1 MFEKGSF
8 WDLFSSATVVAALGS
23 LLSKGGSCG
32 DTLPVVNS
40 IPIQP
45 KHFLQGHAFVKG
57 ENLSSPWQTI
67 LKVLFSDWLL
77 VEPLILLF
85 TMTFMNTVTKSV
97 IPTSNLVI
105 QCLLTLSPCERIPS
119 SVRQEV
125 YLGKV
130 QMLHPDLTPDALQ
143 AKTSRFSLRCML
155 LGWGVP

>member
-1 MFEKGSF
+1 MFGKGSF
-8 WDLFSSATVVAALGS
+8 GDLLSSATVVAALGS
-23 LLSKGGSCG
+23 LLSKVGSCG

-45 KHFLQGHAFVKG
+45 KHFLRGHAFVEG

-97 IPTSNLVI
+97 IPASNLFI
-105 QCLLTLSPCERIPS
+105 QCL
-119 SVRQEV
+119 
-125 YLGKV
+125 
-130 QMLHPDLTPDALQ
+130 
-143 AKTSRFSLRCML
+143 
-155 LGWGVP
+155 